1 MKPVPVALLLAL
13 AAAAAPALADELE
26 GAILAY
32 DRVANVI
39 VMSDKSVVPLES
51 FTGELPADLVAGDRV
66 SIVYR
71 SDEDAG
77 INAVESVER
86 VD

>member
-1 MKPVPVALLLAL
+1 MKPVPMVLLLAL
-13 AAAAAPALADELE
+13 VAAPALADELE

-39 VMSDKSVVPLES
+39 VMNDRSVVPLET
-51 FTGELPADLVAGDRV
+51 FEGELPEDLVAGDRV
-66 SIVYR
+66 AIVYQ

-77 INAVESVER
+77 ISAVQSVER
-86 VD
+86 ID